1 MAIGNWYMNDND
13 ESYSSYTDFTAV
25 NENRPAKRKASAK
38 RNSAKKKR
46 TAGKA
51 LLCVV
56 GALTISA
63 VSIAGTWIYLTGNS
77 DTEDLMTG
85 VALKTDSNFIIGD
98 FVTGFEAEDESY
110 EDKDLSAKSNK
121 KSSSRSFGSGTGPA
135 YDIAEEILDS
145 FYCDDDFNT
154 AWEIFNWVHS
164 NITYQTMTEELSF
177 EDAAYRGF
185 TRRSG
190 DCYVYFACAKVL
202 LDCAGIPNMMV
213 ERYPV
218 ITNGHYWNLVQID
231 GEWYHCDATVF
242 RDHPD
247 MYFMLTDEEIADEHH
262 EFDGSLY
269 PERASYCGDYYY
281 GDYDFQPGEDINYI
295 YDGYDEYYYD
305 DYSDSYSDDYY
316 MPYEDY
322 SDCYIDDEYYV
333 TEWGWN

>member
-1 MAIGNWYMNDND
+1 MAIGNWYMNEND
-13 ESYSSYTDFTAV
+13 ESYSSYTDFTAMNTNKPV
-25 NENRPAKRKASAK
+25 KRKASAK
-38 RNSAKKKR
+38 RNCAKRKR
-46 TAGKA
+46 AAGKA
-51 LLCVV
+51 LLCVI

-63 VSIAGTWIYLTGNS
+63 VSISGTWLYLTGGQDNV
-77 DTEDLMTG
+77 DLKTG
-85 VALKTDSNFIIGD
+85 IALKTDSNFIISD
-98 FVTGFEAEDESY
+98 FITGVEAEDESC

-121 KSSSRSFGSGTGPA
+121 KSSTRNFGSGTGPA